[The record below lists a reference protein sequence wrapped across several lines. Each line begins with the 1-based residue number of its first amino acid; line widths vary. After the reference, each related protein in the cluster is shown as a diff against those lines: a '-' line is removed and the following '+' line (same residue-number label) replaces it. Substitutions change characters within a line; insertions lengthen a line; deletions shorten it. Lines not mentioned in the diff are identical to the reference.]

1 MLPSML
7 CHLQAIPSISSYSAS
22 PFFHSFRKK
31 PASTHFL
38 KYACTLLE
46 LPNSFGSAFHWMPVR
61 STNMM
66 AQKTLRLS
74 IGLRPVPL
82 RRWYVLSSLRFGFG
96 MSGLTL
102 SQNLSDT
109 SHDLILLPAI
119 CQYPMILMLPS
130 P

>member
-7 CHLQAIPSISSYSAS
+7 CQLHAIPSISSYSAS
-22 PFFHSFRKK
+22 PFLHSFRKK
-31 PASTHFL
+31 PASTHFR

-46 LPNSFGSAFHWMPVR
+46 LPNSFGRAFHWMPVR

-66 AQKTLRLS
+66 APNTLRLS
-74 IGLRPVPL
+74 IGLRPAPL
-82 RRWYVLSSLRFGFG
+82 RRWYVFSLSRFGFG
-96 MSGLTL
+96 MSGWTF

-119 CQYPMILMLPS
+119 CVYPMILK
-130 P
+130 

>member
-22 PFFHSFRKK
+22 PFLHSFRKK
-31 PASTHFL
+31 PASTHFR

-46 LPNSFGSAFHWMPVR
+46 LPKSFGRAFHWMPVR

-74 IGLRPVPL
+74 IGLRPAPL

-109 SHDLILLPAI
+109 SHDLILLSAI
-119 CQYPMILMLPS
+119 CQYPMILKLPS